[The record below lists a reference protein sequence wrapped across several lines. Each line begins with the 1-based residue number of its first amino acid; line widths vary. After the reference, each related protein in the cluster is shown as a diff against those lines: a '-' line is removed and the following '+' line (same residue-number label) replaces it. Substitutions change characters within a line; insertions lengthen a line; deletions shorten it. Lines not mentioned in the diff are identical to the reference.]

1 VVLSVVVAWAFTIFL
16 FAIPI
21 RAIRV
26 VPSIENG
33 RNLRSKCHSTSAFS
47 FGICV
52 LSETKSTA
60 DGWSKGK
67 MNAKRTSKVLSVV
80 GFCIGVAALLG
91 WIFGIET
98 LKRVHP
104 ALVTMKVNTAIGLI
118 LTGAAVWLS
127 SEEEPRP
134 FRLHL
139 ARVLAFVVV
148 IGGALTFSESVFG
161 VNLGIDQVFFQESD
175 ESAVRSFPGRMGPAS
190 ALIFMLLGAAV
201 LMIDVQIRR
210 RWWPAQWCVVTGTA
224 ITLAIF
230 LTYSYG
236 LGKLGPLARYASIA
250 LHATVAFL
258 CLFVAI
264 VLARPDRGLAAELS
278 GSNLGAIAARRLL
291 PVALLSPVLIGWL
304 LVAGLNAGW
313 YDGAAVGALF
323 ATIMVVVLTVMI
335 WRTAR
340 ELDRA
345 EQARYQLSAIV
356 DSSDDAILSK
366 DLNGVIASWNAGAQ
380 RLFGYTAAEMIGQP
394 ITKII
399 PAERQDEEAGILR
412 RLRAGERIEHFETLR
427 RTKDGRLVD
436 VSLTISPVRDAAGRI
451 IGASKI
457 ARDVT
462 ERRKYEEE
470 LRVARDAAEAASRA
484 KDDFLAI
491 LSHELRT
498 PLSPVLMLAAEM
510 EHSADIPP
518 AIRTDFATIRK
529 NVELEARLIDDL
541 LDLTRI
547 TKGKLSLRFS
557 DVDAHLVLR
566 HALDILHKDIQA
578 KQIAVSVDFAA
589 KNRHVTAD
597 AVRLQQ
603 VFLNVLKNAVKFNEP
618 RGKITIRTWDEEE
631 RLRISVT
638 DTGLGITEE
647 EMPRIFDAFAQGI
660 EAALPRFGGL
670 GLGLSI
676 SAILVREHGGRI
688 WAESPGRHRGAC
700 LQIELPSIPAVAESS
715 ADLDASVLGTHRAAR
730 ILLVEDHVATR
741 ETLARLLAR
750 RGHQV
755 ERAGSVAQAIEVAN
769 HSEFDLIISDLGLPD
784 GSGRDLMLALQE
796 KSHVPAIAL
805 SGYGM
810 KSDIE
815 ESKAAGFDEH
825 FTKPVNISQLE
836 DAIDKV
842 LRVES

>member
-1 VVLSVVVAWAFTIFL
+1 
-16 FAIPI
+16 
-21 RAIRV
+21 
-26 VPSIENG
+26 
-33 RNLRSKCHSTSAFS
+33 
-47 FGICV
+47 
-52 LSETKSTA
+52 
-60 DGWSKGK
+60 
-67 MNAKRTSKVLSVV
+67 MNAKRTSKMLSLV
-80 GFCIGVAALLG
+80 GICIGVAALLG
-91 WIFGIET
+91 WILGIET

-104 ALVTMKVNTAIGLI
+104 DLVTMKANTAICLI
-118 LTGAAVWLS
+118 LMGAAVWLS
-127 SEEEPRP
+127 SEEQPQP

-139 ARVLAFVVV
+139 ARILAFVIV
-148 IGGALTFSESVFG
+148 IVGALTFSEYVFG
-161 VNLGIDQVFFQESD
+161 VDVGIDQVIFQESH
-175 ESAVRSFPGRMGPAS
+175 ESAGQSIPGRMGPAS
-190 ALIFMLLGAAV
+190 ALIFMLLGGAV
-201 LMIDVQIRR
+201 LMLDVRVGR
-210 RWWPAQWCVVTGTA
+210 RWWPANWCIVTGTA

-230 LTYSYG
+230 LTYFYG

-250 LHATVAFL
+250 LHTTVAFL
-258 CLFVAI
+258 SLFAAI
-264 VLARPDRGLAAELS
+264 FFARPGRGLVAELS

-291 PVALLSPVLIGWL
+291 PVALLSPVFIGWF
-304 LVAGLNAGW
+304 LVAGLNADW

-340 ELDRA
+340 ELERA

-366 DLNGVIASWNAGAQ
+366 DLNGVIASWNAGAE

-399 PAERQDEEAGILR
+399 PVERQDEETEILR
-412 RLRAGERIEHFETLR
+412 RLRAGERIDHFETVR
-427 RTKDGRLVD
+427 RAKDGRFVD
-436 VSLTISPVRDAAGRI
+436 VSLTISPVRNAAGRI

-462 ERRKYEEE
+462 ERKKYEEE

-484 KDDFLAI
+484 KDEFLAT

-510 EHSADIPP
+510 EKSADVPP
-518 AIRTDFATIRK
+518 AIRADFATIRK

-547 TKGKLSLRFS
+547 TKGKLMLRFS
-557 DVDAHLVLR
+557 DVDAHVVLR
-566 HALDILHKDIQA
+566 HALDVLHKDIQA
-578 KQIAVSVDFAA
+578 KQIAVSVDLAA
-589 KNRHVTAD
+589 KNHHVTAD

-638 DTGLGITEE
+638 DSGLGITAE
-647 EMPRIFDAFAQGI
+647 EMPQIFDAFVQGV

-676 SAILVREHGGRI
+676 CAILVREHGGRI

-700 LQIELPSIPAVAESS
+700 IHIELPSIHAVAEAN
-715 ADLDASVLGTHRAAR
+715 ADLDTPVPAAHRAAR

-784 GSGRDLMLALQE
+784 GDGRDLMLALQQ

-825 FTKPVNISQLE
+825 FTKPVDMSQLE
-836 DAIDKV
+836 DAIDKLMV
-842 LRVES
+842 